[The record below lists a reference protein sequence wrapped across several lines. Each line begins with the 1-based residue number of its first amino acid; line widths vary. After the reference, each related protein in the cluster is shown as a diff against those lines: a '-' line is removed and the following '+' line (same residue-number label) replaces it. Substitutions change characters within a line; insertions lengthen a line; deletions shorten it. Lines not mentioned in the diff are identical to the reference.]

1 LESGAE
7 EPSRRPSIFCGGLTF
22 RYEEGRRPVFEDVS
36 FCVERGETVLLM
48 GPSGCGKSTLAYC
61 LAGLYPEYAGTRTG
75 ELRVEGEDVASLS
88 PNVRAKLVSILFQ
101 NPDNQFCMGR
111 VDHEILFA
119 LENIVYPGDMR
130 ERARELLRLV
140 GLEWA
145 EAEPI
150 HALSGGTKQK
160 IALAAAMA
168 TEAKTLILDEPFAN
182 VDPDAGLDWA
192 RLLKSLNESGVTLF
206 VVDHRLDPWRSF
218 LSRVMIMDRDGRVR
232 ETIYPEEL
240 ESKKSAFTERGLFFG
255 NGLPEGLAR
264 PSPPPAPPEN
274 AVVIEN
280 LSVTYGGKAVFSSL
294 SLTIRKGTITAI
306 IGRNGSGKSSLLSAI
321 AGLIP
326 FRGGLGVFAK
336 VGLVFQNP
344 RYQFL
349 SLKVR
354 DEIRITL
361 ESAGLAGN
369 GGAIGAETDALL
381 AEFDLAPYADASP
394 YVLSQGQQR
403 RLAILSMLAGRR
415 PILLL
420 DEPTYAQDERA
431 TFFIMDLLRKRVSL
445 GLTAIIATHD
455 HALAEAFAHRVLC
468 LADGTL
474 SERNND
480 DPVI

>member
-7 EPSRRPSIFCGGLTF
+7 KSARCPSIFCGGLTF
-22 RYEEGRRPVFEDVS
+22 FYEEGRRPVFEDVS
-36 FCVERGETVLLM
+36 FSVGRGETALLM

-75 ELRVEGEDVASLS
+75 ELRVEDADVSLLS

-119 LENIVYPGDMR
+119 LENIAYPGDMR

-145 EAEPI
+145 ETEPI

-182 VDPDAGLDWA
+182 VDTDASLDLA
-192 RLLKSLNESGVTLF
+192 RLLKSLNESGLTLF

-218 LSRVMIMDRDGRVR
+218 LSRVMIMDRDGRVS

-240 ESKKSAFTERGLFFG
+240 ESKKSAFIGRGLFFG
-255 NGLPEGLAR
+255 NSLPQGLAR
-264 PSPPPAPPEN
+264 PSPPPSPPEN

-280 LSVTYGGKAVFSSL
+280 LSVAHGRRTVFSSL
-294 SLTIRKGTITAI
+294 SLTVQKGTITAI
-306 IGRNGSGKSSLLSAI
+306 IGKNGSGKSSLLSAI

-326 FRGGLGVFAK
+326 FRGILDVFEK

-361 ESAGLAGN
+361 KSAGTGGN
-369 GGAIGAETDALL
+369 AIEAEIDALL
-381 AEFDLAPYADASP
+381 SEFDLASYADASP
-394 YVLSQGQQR
+394 YILSQGQQR
-403 RLAILSMLAGRR
+403 RLAILSMLAGNR

-431 TFFIMDLLRKRVSL
+431 TFFIMDLLRKRVSQ

-455 HALAEAFAHRVLC
+455 RALAKAFAHRVLS

-474 SERNND
+474 SERND
-480 DPVI
+480 DEPVI